1 MRRAYGCRVAFHVE
15 LRSALQHARSFNL
28 SHEELLATVVE
39 PWLADR
45 TIELGEQ
52 EWAPRETTLKI
63 LEGPRLE
70 MPELSFGQGW
80 SNAERSSE
88 NVTQQVLDR
97 APPPKV
103 PDAFVVEADSPQA
116 AATGMVGGRHARPIA
131 WAELR
136 ERIDSR
142 DPQVAA
148 VILVVRPSAADPAR
162 S

>member
-1 MRRAYGCRVAFHVE
+1 MAFHVE
-15 LRSALQHARSFNL
+15 LSSALQHARSFNL

-52 EWAPRETTLKI
+52 EWTPRETTLTI
-63 LEGPRLE
+63 LEGPRLG

-80 SNAERSSE
+80 ANAERSSE

-97 APPPKV
+97 APPPRV
-103 PDAFVVEADSPQA
+103 PDAFVVEADSPEA
-116 AATGMVGGRHARPIA
+116 VATGMVSGRHPRPIA

-136 ERIDSR
+136 ERIEGR
-142 DPQVAA
+142 DPEVAA
-148 VILVVRPSAADPAR
+148 VILVLRPSAADPER

>member
-1 MRRAYGCRVAFHVE
+1 MAFHVE
-15 LRSALQHARSFNL
+15 LSSALQHARSFNL

-39 PWLADR
+39 PWLEDR

-52 EWAPRETTLKI
+52 EWVPKETTMKI
-63 LEGPRLE
+63 LEGPHLG

-88 NVTQQVLDR
+88 NVTQRVLEQ
-97 APPPKV
+97 APPPRV
-103 PDAFVVEADSPQA
+103 PDAFVVEADSPEA
-116 AATGMVGGRHARPIA
+116 VATGMVSGRHARPIA
-131 WAELR
+131 WAEAR
-136 ERIDSR
+136 GRIDSR

-148 VILVVRPSAADPAR
+148 VILVVRPSAADPER

>member
-1 MRRAYGCRVAFHVE
+1 VAFHVE

-39 PWLADR
+39 PWLEER

-52 EWAPRETTLKI
+52 EWVPGETTMKI
-63 LEGPRLE
+63 LEGPHLE

-88 NVTQQVLDR
+88 NVTQRVLDQ
-97 APPPKV
+97 APAPKL
-103 PDAFVVEADSPQA
+103 PDAFVVEADSPEA
-116 AATGMVGGRHARPIA
+116 AATGMLSGRHGRPIP
-131 WAELR
+131 WAEAK
-136 ERIDSR
+136 ERIDNR
-142 DPQVAA
+142 DPEVAV
-148 VILVVRPSAADPAR
+148 VILVVRPSAADPER